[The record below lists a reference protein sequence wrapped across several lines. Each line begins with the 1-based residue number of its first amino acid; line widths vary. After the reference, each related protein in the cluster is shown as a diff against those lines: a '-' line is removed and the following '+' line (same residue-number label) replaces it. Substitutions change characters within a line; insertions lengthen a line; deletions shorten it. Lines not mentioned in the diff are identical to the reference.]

1 MRYWYFAAT
10 LPGFLFSSPPPMK
23 ESEFLT
29 RCQRYM
35 EKEDYAELEASDS
48 LVTADEL
55 PATFR
60 SPLLRKY
67 LLWER
72 SLRNELSI
80 LRARDPEL
88 LRRAGLAGRP
98 EDAYVRPCESSLP
111 EAQSLMERARLS
123 AVRCFAVQ
131 DPLLAEQ
138 ALERERWDIVDE
150 LSIASSFDLDF
161 IVAYHIKLG
170 IVGRLARFDQNLGMA
185 SYGRLYNDI
194 LGRAPGTVK
203 IASSGD
209 IA

>member
-23 ESEFLT
+23 ESEFLA
-29 RCQRYM
+29 RCRRYM
-35 EKEDYAELEASDS
+35 EKEDYAELERGDG
-48 LVTADEL
+48 LVAAGEL

-60 SPLLRKY
+60 SPLLRTY

-80 LRARDPEL
+80 MRIRDAG
-88 LRRAGLAGRP
+88 RAGLGGRP
-98 EDAYVRPCESSLP
+98 DDTYVRPCNTNIP
-111 EAQSLMERARLS
+111 EAQGLMERARLS
-123 AVRCFAVQ
+123 AARCFAVQ

-138 ALERERWDIVDE
+138 AFERERWGVVDE
-150 LSIASSFDLDF
+150 LSISSSFDLDF

-170 IVGRLARFDQNLGMA
+170 IVGRLARFDQSLGTA